1 MFFNIYYFKCC
12 WNVQNLAVDVIGSV
26 NTSSLISFRV
36 NFHVMPAWDT
46 IDCHQMKVACGFNG
60 HCSGIRAKGYISKKL
75 IADCFQI
82 GQCLPLLLFP
92 WTACVHRAICSLKC
106 DWSVILS
113 LWKKTRKPVFFLMP
127 IAYRFC
133 IVIYRICTQKH
144 TPVPVLI
151 RIILPLQT
159 LSLILLWMKP
169 GMCAISQLDNFFKKL
184 VKTFY
189 FINIQRQ
196 LTIESEISS
205 PGGDN
210 GNL

>member
-1 MFFNIYYFKCC
+1 MLLGLFKWRINETVFLMFFNIYYFKCC

-133 IVIYRICTQKH
+133 KVIYRICTQKH

-159 LSLILLWMKP
+159 LIDSTLNETRYV
-169 GMCAISQLDNFFKKL
+169 CN
-184 VKTFY
+184 
-189 FINIQRQ
+189 
-196 LTIESEISS
+196 
-205 PGGDN
+205 
-210 GNL
+210 

>member
-46 IDCHQMKVACGFNG
+46 IDCHLMKVACGFNG

-113 LWKKTRKPVFFLMP
+113 LWKKTRKPVFFSYAHCL
-127 IAYRFC
+127 Y
-133 IVIYRICTQKH
+133 
-144 TPVPVLI
+144 
-151 RIILPLQT
+151 ILQSHIQNLYTETHSCSCSYQ
-159 LSLILLWMKP
+159 
-169 GMCAISQLDNFFKKL
+169 DNFTLTDTHWFYSEWNQVCVQL
-184 VKTFY
+184 V
-189 FINIQRQ
+189 N
-196 LTIESEISS
+196 
-205 PGGDN
+205 
-210 GNL
+210 